1 MTTFPLVTNAHSVHT
16 RINKEVFAKLSEI
29 AQTEGVHKNSVINA
43 ALVRGLEDIMGY
55 GMKKGGKKKAT
66 KKTMKK

>member
-1 MTTFPLVTNAHSVHT
+1 MTQFPLVKDSANIHT
-16 RINKEVFAKLSEI
+16 RINKKVVAEI
-29 AQTEGVHKNSVINA
+29 SRIAETQGVHKNAVINA
-43 ALVRGLEDIMGY
+43 VLVRGLEGLMGY